1 MSGLMDFIRWDE
13 MVMTRSAA
21 ASFKLANGPESGLTK
36 KFDAPVV
43 FQQEIR
49 NAQTLESFI
58 RGTVWALLSGA
69 CTTKIISER
78 QKMMR

>member
-1 MSGLMDFIRWDE
+1 MSGLMDFIRRNE
-13 MVMTRSAA
+13 MVKAGSA
-21 ASFKLANGPESGLTK
+21 ASFKLANGPESGLTI

-58 RGTVWALLSGA
+58 RGTVWALLSEA
-69 CTTKIISER
+69 CTTKIISEG